1 MNKNN
6 EKKPPKVFISYSWSN
21 TDHMNQVLDL
31 AYKLN
36 DDGVHVVIDEW
47 DAPEG
52 CDLYAFMERNVTSKE
67 IDHVLIISDKKYAE
81 KANNREGGVGTE
93 TQVISKQVYDD
104 VNQTK
109 FIPILWERNEN
120 GETYLPNYLISRR
133 YIDFTNEHRIENY
146 EKLVR
151 RIYNLPE
158 NPRPPLGKLSLN
170 KYTETDNYPKL
181 RNITGGFEYNINKD
195 KNMFTNI
202 VQDFLEEFYTC
213 LKTFKVDLTEIS
225 DINKLST
232 KIYDNLNS
240 YKPLRDYFIEFF
252 EQTIKKN
259 LQYPMDYDIIIDF
272 FVKIYSL
279 TQPIIGESYNTKN
292 IINFDFMMREL
303 FLYLI
308 AIALK
313 YGNYNF
319 ISELLN
325 SPYYFEYVS
334 NSLNDAQSFVNL
346 DNRGEIKTDAYL
358 TRYYNTIEEI
368 PLTGLGKLL
377 TDRLHNNYSIDNLV
391 DADLLCCYISVLN
404 SKEHDWFPFTY
415 IYKSSDYFTFFRK
428 LTSKRYFEKV
438 KCIFDVNSI
447 NDLKKKIIQAD
458 QRYFTKRYKINN
470 CFKKVEPISSY
481 VNLENLGTER

>member
-1 MNKNN
+1 M
-6 EKKPPKVFISYSWSN
+6 
-21 TDHMNQVLDL
+21 
-31 AYKLN
+31 
-36 DDGVHVVIDEW
+36 
-47 DAPEG
+47 
-52 CDLYAFMERNVTSKE
+52 
-67 IDHVLIISDKKYAE
+67 
-81 KANNREGGVGTE
+81 
-93 TQVISKQVYDD
+93 
-104 VNQTK
+104 
-109 FIPILWERNEN
+109 
-120 GETYLPNYLISRR
+120 
-133 YIDFTNEHRIENY
+133 
-146 EKLVR
+146 
-151 RIYNLPE
+151 
-158 NPRPPLGKLSLN
+158 N

>member
-1 MNKNN
+1 
-6 EKKPPKVFISYSWSN
+6 
-21 TDHMNQVLDL
+21 
-31 AYKLN
+31 
-36 DDGVHVVIDEW
+36 
-47 DAPEG
+47 
-52 CDLYAFMERNVTSKE
+52 
-67 IDHVLIISDKKYAE
+67 
-81 KANNREGGVGTE
+81 
-93 TQVISKQVYDD
+93 
-104 VNQTK
+104 
-109 FIPILWERNEN
+109 
-120 GETYLPNYLISRR
+120 
-133 YIDFTNEHRIENY
+133 
-146 EKLVR
+146 
-151 RIYNLPE
+151 
-158 NPRPPLGKLSLN
+158 
-170 KYTETDNYPKL
+170 
-181 RNITGGFEYNINKD
+181 
-195 KNMFTNI
+195 
-202 VQDFLEEFYTC
+202 
-213 LKTFKVDLTEIS
+213 
-225 DINKLST
+225 
-232 KIYDNLNS
+232 
-240 YKPLRDYFIEFF
+240 
-252 EQTIKKN
+252 
-259 LQYPMDYDIIIDF
+259 MDYDIIIDF